1 MEDLN
6 IPMPNNDEA
15 NNEKENA
22 IKSIYGDSVD
32 VSMPNIPIPIP
43 PEPKQEKNKDECD
56 VSFKFAFVGAG
67 QGGSRIAESFHRLG
81 YRKLSAINTAQQD
94 LNTIE
99 LIENKLLIGEG
110 GAGKNPEVAAKAYG
124 KSKEDV
130 LDFLRFSFG
139 EDYDRIFVCAGAGG
153 GTGAGSVVPL
163 VHTVNELNEIVNAPT
178 RKVGVILALP
188 KVSEGKKVNA
198 NAFNTLNEAYDLVE
212 KGMISPLI
220 ILDNE
225 KINKLYPGLAVAPFW
240 QTANSSIAG
249 LFHLFNLVS
258 AKDSSYS
265 SFDPNDY
272 KTILDSGLIV
282 FGAAPISDWK
292 NPMNI
297 TKTVRDNVAGNV
309 LSGGV
314 DLKTGNMAGVV
325 MIGGNNILENAP
337 QENLDLAFEQFSRIL
352 GRGSTVHRGIYSGNQ
367 DDLTVYTVI
376 GGLGRPDQ
384 KLQELRKLG
393 DLD

>member
-1 MEDLN
+1 MEEEQDN
-6 IPMPNNDEA
+6 S
-15 NNEKENA
+15 NEVVKGF
-22 IKSIYGDSVD
+22 YGDPVD
-32 VSMPNIPIPIP
+32 VSMPNIPIPVP
-43 PEPKQEKNKDECD
+43 PEPKEEKNKDECD

-67 QGGSRIAESFHRLG
+67 QGGSRIAESFYKLG

-94 LNTIE
+94 LNTIK
-99 LIENKLLIGEG
+99 LIDNKLCIGEG
-110 GAGKNPEVAAKAYG
+110 GAGKNPEVAAQSYAKN
-124 KSKEDV
+124 KEDV

-163 VHTVNELNEIVNAPT
+163 VHTVKELNGIVNAPT
-178 RKVGVILALP
+178 QKVGVILALP

-198 NAFNTLNEAYDLVE
+198 NAHNTLKEAYKLAE
-212 KGMISPLI
+212 EGLISPLI

-225 KINKLYPGLAVAPFW
+225 KINKLYPNLAVAPFW
-240 QTANSSIAG
+240 ETANSNIAG

-282 FGAAPISDWK
+282 FGAAPITDWK

-297 TKTVRDNVAGNV
+297 TKAVRDNVAGNV

-325 MIGGNNILENAP
+325 MIGGHNVLENAP
-337 QENLDLAFEQFSRIL
+337 QENIDLAFEQFSRIL
-352 GRGSTVHRGIYSGNQ
+352 GRGSTVHRGIYSGDQ
-367 DDLTVYTVI
+367 DSLTVYTVI
-376 GGLGRPDQ
+376 GGLGKPEE
-384 KLQELRKLG
+384 KLKELRKLG